1 MIPPAE
7 LAAFLDDLETG
18 RVRPKLA
25 VADFNLAGLSPRLV
39 AFIRAHY
46 TYGAYDIWI
55 RRPDL

>member
-1 MIPPAE
+1 MISQSATPAW
-7 LAAFLDDLETG
+7 
-18 RVRPKLA
+18 
-25 VADFNLAGLSPRLV
+25 ADFNLAGLSPRLV